1 MNRRS
6 AVGVTLIELMI
17 AVVVIGV
24 LLTLAAPSLYDFIL
38 MQRLKGTQAQL
49 VTDLQFARSSA
60 ASGGL
65 DVQVVF
71 SPATEESALSCY
83 TLYTDTSVNSLD
95 RLFKCDCRQA
105 AGARCPQPTTQ
116 ELRTLQIR
124 AQSGV
129 RLALPDLQATGLTFL
144 ATTGAVALWPLDW
157 EAPSPEFMVEAS
169 VDANRKL
176 RTSIGLSGRPT
187 VCAPSG
193 TVIGYAAC

>member
-1 MNRRS
+1 MSRRS

-71 SPATEESALSCY
+71 APATDESALSCY
-83 TLYTDTSVNSLD
+83 TLYTDTSINSLD

-105 AGARCPQPTTQ
+105 SGARCQQPTTQ
-116 ELRTLQIR
+116 ELRTVQIPTR
-124 AQSGV
+124 SGV
-129 RLALPDLQATGLTFL
+129 RLALPEMQARGLTFL
-144 ATTGAVALWPLDW
+144 ATTGALALWPLDW

-193 TVIGYAAC
+193 AVIGYAAC

>member
-1 MNRRS
+1 MKRRS
-6 AVGVTLIELMI
+6 VIGVTLIELMI

-71 SPATEESALSCY
+71 APATDDSPLSCY
-83 TLYTDTSVNSLD
+83 TLYTDTSVD
-95 RLFKCDCRQA
+95 PWHKCDCRQP
-105 AGARCPQPTTQ
+105 AGARCQLPTTQ
-116 ELRTLQIR
+116 ELRTVQIP
-124 AQSGV
+124 AWSGV
-129 RLALPDLQATGLTFL
+129 RLELPSQQAKGLGFL
-144 ATTGAVALWPLDW
+144 ATNGAIRIWPVVGGL
-157 EAPSPEFMVEAS
+157 AQSPEFMVETS
-169 VDANRKL
+169 VDAQRKL
-176 RTSIGLSGRPT
+176 RTWIGLSGRPT

-193 TVIGYAAC
+193 AVVGYAAC

>member
-1 MNRRS
+1 MSRRS

-65 DVQVVF
+65 DVQIVF
-71 SPATEESALSCY
+71 APATDESALSCY
-83 TLYTDTSVNSLD
+83 TLYTDTSSNP
-95 RLFKCDCRQA
+95 RHKCDCRQA
-105 AGARCPQPTTQ
+105 PGSRCLQPTTQ
-116 ELRTLQIR
+116 ELRTVQIPTR
-124 AQSGV
+124 SGV
-129 RLALPDLQATGLTFL
+129 RLALPSLQAKGLGFL
-144 ATTGAVALWPLDW
+144 ATTGAIRIWPVDW
-157 EAPSPEFMVEAS
+157 LAPSPEFMVEAS
-169 VDANRKL
+169 VDADRKL
-176 RTSIGLSGRPT
+176 RTWIGLSGRPT

-193 TVIGYAAC
+193 AVIGYAAC